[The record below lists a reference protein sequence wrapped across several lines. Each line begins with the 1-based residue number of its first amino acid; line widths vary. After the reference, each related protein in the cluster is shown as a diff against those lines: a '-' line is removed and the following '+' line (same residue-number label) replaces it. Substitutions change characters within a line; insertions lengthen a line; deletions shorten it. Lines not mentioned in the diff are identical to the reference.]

1 MAARKKR
8 EYTCTAIYTEGCEQ
22 RLTQALVDIYYNRIN
37 GISSGGTIVLP
48 VEKSTEKGPE

>member
-1 MAARKKR
+1 MAARKIR

-48 VEKSTEKGPE
+48 GEKSAEKGTE

>member
-22 RLTQALVDIYYNRIN
+22 RLTQALVDIYYNRISYRRYPVCPGN
-37 GISSGGTIVLP
+37 MVRVDGRISI
-48 VEKSTEKGPE
+48 